1 MFVLFEED
9 GTFKAATLFSQADTT
24 LQVEMPS
31 GKRSKIK
38 RSAVLLEFND
48 PGRDA
53 LVPQAQGVA
62 ADLDVEFLWQCA
74 PKEEF
79 GFQEF
84 AKEVFSAKPSTVEL
98 AALLFALHQAPMY
111 FHRKGKGRFRA
122 APEDALNAAKAGAE
136 RKRLALAAQA
146 ELHQQLVA
154 GEMPQAI
161 CDQALTLLIK
171 PDKQSMTYK
180 ALESAAHELQM
191 NPARLLLERGALV
204 SIYSLH
210 HARFMQQCFAHGT
223 RFSIGDDE
231 IRSVIRL
238 PEKLHLPK
246 AAVPAYSIDDATT
259 TEIDDALSVMPRAE
273 GGWRVG
279 IHIAAPGLGITPES
293 ACGQLARDRASTV
306 YFPGDKITMLPEAVI
321 GAYSLDEG
329 QSRPALSL
337 YVDFTAQ
344 GERVGMQSR
353 AELIDIAANLR
364 LGDWE
369 TVLDQSH
376 ELIDEAQLPWPE
388 LKTLLFLAGK
398 LKAAREEVRG
408 RPEPSGRIDFNFYVD
423 WDPQSPQA
431 KQHGRGT
438 PRIVE
443 RRRGS
448 PIDTLVSEFM
458 ILANTSWG
466 DTLAL
471 AHLPGIY
478 RVQQMGRVRMQTQP
492 GPHQGLGVENYAWC
506 TSPLRRYCDLVNQWQ
521 LLAAL
526 GMRPA
531 VFKGNE
537 AELFSTV
544 TQFDTLYNQYAD
556 FQDTLERYWACR
568 WLGLQ
573 YGLGDSESWSA
584 VQAGVA
590 IREKAVALREGA
602 FRLRRAPIVFRCAD
616 APELPPGSEVEVD
629 VLASDALDLQ
639 LSARFVAVISTVNPV
654 PPEEVHLSAHY
665 AVLGSPIAHSQSP
678 FIHARFAEQTQ
689 QKLQYQA
696 IEVAAERLLAE
707 IERLVAEG
715 FGGVNLTVPLKE
727 HAFSLAST
735 LNWEISDRAQAAAAI
750 NTLRFD
756 ANGFVVADNTDGAGL
771 VRDLER
777 LIGHPGELDGMRVL
791 MIGAGGAAQGVI
803 APLRAAGVSHLYLAN
818 RSLEKAQQVVLR
830 WNGLDSTSGDWLSAI
845 PLVLLAQAPED
856 HPVDIIINATSAS
869 LSGAMIPVHADWL
882 KSVRLAYDMMYGPGD
897 TPFMQ
902 QARAAGAAM
911 VADGLGML
919 VEQAAEAFYLWRG
932 VRPET
937 PAVLHELR
945 LKCAP

>member
-9 GTFKAATLFSQADTT
+9 GIFKAATLFSQADTT
-24 LQVEMPS
+24 IQVEMPS

-38 RSAVLLEFND
+38 RNAVLLEFTD

-53 LVPQAQGVA
+53 LLPQAQAIA
-62 ADLDVEFLWQCA
+62 ADLDIEFLWQCA
-74 PKEEF
+74 PKEDF
-79 GFQEF
+79 SFQDF
-84 AKEVFSAKPSTVEL
+84 AKEVFSEKPNTTEC
-98 AALLFALHQAPMY
+98 AGLLLALHQAPMY

-136 RKRLALAAQA
+136 RKRLALEAQA
-146 ELHQQLVA
+146 ALHQQIME
-154 GEMPQAI
+154 GGMPQAI
-161 CDQALTLLIK
+161 CDQALSLLIK
-171 PDKQSMTYK
+171 PDKQSITYK

-191 NPARLLLERGALV
+191 NPARLLLARGALT

-210 HARFMQQCFAHGT
+210 HTRFLQQCFAHGT
-223 RFSIGDDE
+223 GFSLSEDE
-231 IRSVIRL
+231 IKAVIRL
-238 PEKLHLPK
+238 PDKLHLPK
-246 AAVPAYSIDDATT
+246 AAVRAYSIDDAST
-259 TEIDDALSVMPRAE
+259 TEIDDALSVTPRAE

-279 IHIAAPGLGITPES
+279 IHIAAPGLGIAPES
-293 ACGQLARDRASTV
+293 ACGKAAQDRASTV
-306 YFPGDKITMLPEAVI
+306 YFPGDKITMLPESVI
-321 GAYSLDEG
+321 AAYSLDEG

-337 YVDFTAQ
+337 YVDFNAQ

-353 AELIDIAANLR
+353 AELVDIAANLR

-369 TVLDQSH
+369 SVLDQSH

-423 WDPQSPQA
+423 WDTQDAQD
-431 KQHGRGT
+431 KQQGRGT

-448 PIDTLVSEFM
+448 PIDTVVSEFM

-492 GPHQGLGVENYAWC
+492 GPHQGLGVQNYAWC

-526 GMRPA
+526 GVRPA

-556 FQDTLERYWACR
+556 FQETLERYWACR

-573 YGLGDSESWSA
+573 VGLGQTESWSA
-584 VQAGVA
+584 LEAGVSM
-590 IREKAVALREGA
+590 REKAVALREGA
-602 FRLRRAPIVFRCAD
+602 FRLRRAPVVFRCAD

-629 VLASDALDLQ
+629 VLSFDALDLQ
-639 LSARFVAVISTVNPV
+639 LSARFITVITTVTPTQ
-654 PPEEVHLSAHY
+654 EEDLHLSEHY
-665 AVLGSPIAHSQSP
+665 AVLGSPIAHSKSP
-678 FIHARFAEQTQ
+678 LIHTRFAEQTQ
-689 QKLQYQA
+689 QKMQYQA
-696 IEVAAERLLAE
+696 IEVAAEHLPAE
-707 IERLVAEG
+707 IERLVAQG

-735 LNWEISDRAQAAAAI
+735 LDWEISDRAQAAAAI

-756 ANGFVVADNTDGAGL
+756 ANGFVVADNTDGMGL

-777 LIGHPGELDGMRVL
+777 LMGHPGELDGMRVL
-791 MIGAGGAAQGVI
+791 IIGAGGAAQGVI
-803 APLRAAGVSHLYLAN
+803 APLRSAGVRHLYLAN

-830 WNGLDSTSGDWLSAI
+830 WAALDAASGDWLSAL
-845 PLVLLAQAPED
+845 PLEFLAQAPGD
-856 HPVDIIINATSAS
+856 HSVDIIINATSAS
-869 LSGAMIPVHADWL
+869 LAGVLIPVHADWF
-882 KSVRLAYDMMYGPGD
+882 KSLRLAYDMMYGESD

-902 QARAAGAAM
+902 QARDAGAAM

-919 VEQAAEAFYLWRG
+919 VEQAAEAFYLWRSI
-932 VRPET
+932 RPET
-937 PAVLHELR
+937 SAVLHELR